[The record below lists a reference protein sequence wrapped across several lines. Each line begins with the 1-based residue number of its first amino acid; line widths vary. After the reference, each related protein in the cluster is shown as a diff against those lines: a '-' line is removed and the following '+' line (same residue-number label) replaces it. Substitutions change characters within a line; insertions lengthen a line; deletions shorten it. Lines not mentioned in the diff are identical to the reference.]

1 MKLNNH
7 PVMLQSSI
15 VCLQITLLFVLLL
28 SAPMLAKAEFSSS
41 PTKNV
46 SVYGRSYSFYS
57 SVSSDSSGAWSHAH
71 VNADGNLPAGYCGAK
86 GRLFDSQGTL
96 RAQSAWRYNAGGTS
110 GLGEMTPTYR
120 QPGTYYGQAQAQFY
134 NGNGYQTYT
143 AYRTPNIHS
152 RLSNSPIL
160 LNDKGE
166 KCGSALHHPDG
177 LDLILAMGELG
188 RVGYVRNRDLNPIPP
203 NTPDEALSHSASTY
217 DNVAIPIYDFQ
228 GEAVVDLFIVT
239 QSIPCNCPACNLK
252 QPSSHSNR

>member
-1 MKLNNH
+1 
-7 PVMLQSSI
+7 
-15 VCLQITLLFVLLL
+15 
-28 SAPMLAKAEFSSS
+28 
-41 PTKNV
+41 
-46 SVYGRSYSFYS
+46 
-57 SVSSDSSGAWSHAH
+57 
-71 VNADGNLPAGYCGAK
+71 
-86 GRLFDSQGTL
+86 
-96 RAQSAWRYNAGGTS
+96 
-110 GLGEMTPTYR
+110 MTPTYR

-252 QPSSHSNR
+252 QPSSHSNILAGDWSPRPAFLKEACSRAYIALEPSSTTSTVLDRPK